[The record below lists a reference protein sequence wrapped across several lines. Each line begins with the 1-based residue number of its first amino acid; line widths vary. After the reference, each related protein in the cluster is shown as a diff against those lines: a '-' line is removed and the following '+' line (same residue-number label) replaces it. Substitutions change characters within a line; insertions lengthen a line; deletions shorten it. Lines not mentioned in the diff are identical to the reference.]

1 MQAYCHGS
9 MCTKNY
15 FIDDPDR
22 TVATMCCSFGG
33 GMIGLAGQYIFFG
46 GKIRVEFVLN
56 CVFGALAAIT
66 GKSFLT
72 LSILNFQLFKNTLF

>member
-9 MCTKNY
+9 MCTKND

-66 GKSFLT
+66 GKESSTGCLIVICF
-72 LSILNFQLFKNTLF
+72 F